1 MDKNAILSETIARN
15 GAEGARAKH
24 LSLMLDVLQGLS
36 GQGLIFKGGSSLMFC
51 HGCDRYS
58 EDLDFDSKKS
68 RNLKNVFEKSLSSYK
83 ADGYSIS
90 IENTKNTTTSNR
102 YMIRLV
108 DSKGESSSLKVD
120 ISLREKEDI
129 PTEEINGILTY
140 SKSEIFRQK
149 VRAVSGSENTTGRTK
164 VRDIY
169 DVNYLLS
176 DESLDF
182 DETLLRRL
190 KDDLVSPDDLCDRYE
205 LAWSEDPITA
215 DFDLEIASLEIFE
228 KLEARLD
235 KVKVLANNPLEA
247 MKHLQGAPQKIN
259 TPAPDPA
266 LFSSTKTIDRDVEP

>member
-1 MDKNAILSETIARN
+1 
-15 GAEGARAKH
+15 
-24 LSLMLDVLQGLS
+24 MLDVLQGLS